1 MLLNSKLNPSAKL
14 RIDAERSRS
23 IISQKSKFK
32 PLLLPVLVF
41 MFFFFFATNYQ
52 LLITISAEPD
62 CNNPGPGDID
72 YCLEKIGK
80 EIDALTP
87 AHEYNKKELS
97 DLRTQITGLEK
108 KIKAIRNQL
117 TIVEKD
123 IEKRE
128 EDLEYASLIFV
139 EKTRNYYKFIR
150 LYDSVMPFLFSS
162 NASDAFQEITF
173 RKKAAGADV
182 KTMEGYGTD
191 ILNLKKDKENLEK
204 NKLSL
209 SNMKAQVDKRAEFLA
224 GEVDRTEKYLS
235 SLSAKQEELIALKA
249 GGFQTWVGDT
259 PPTLE
264 PCSGPPG
271 SSNFCDPGFRP
282 AFAAF
287 SFGAPHR
294 TGLSQYGAYGRSKS
308 GQSVETILSAYY
320 QGASLNKSYASPD
333 TIGVTGY
340 GRISLEDNY
349 LLGIYEVPE

>member
-80 EIDALTP
+80 EIDALSP

-108 KIKAIRNQL
+108 KIKAILNQL

-139 EKTRNYYKFIR
+139 
-150 LYDSVMPFLFSS
+150 
-162 NASDAFQEITF
+162 
-173 RKKAAGADV
+173 
-182 KTMEGYGTD
+182 
-191 ILNLKKDKENLEK
+191 EK

-249 GGFQTWVGDT
+249 GGFQTSVGDT

-282 AFAAF
+282 AYAAF

-294 TGLSQYGAYGRSKS
+294 TGMSQYGAYGRSKS
-308 GQSVETILSAYY
+308 GQSVET
-320 QGASLNKSYASPD
+320 
-333 TIGVTGY
+333 
-340 GRISLEDNY
+340 
-349 LLGIYEVPE
+349 